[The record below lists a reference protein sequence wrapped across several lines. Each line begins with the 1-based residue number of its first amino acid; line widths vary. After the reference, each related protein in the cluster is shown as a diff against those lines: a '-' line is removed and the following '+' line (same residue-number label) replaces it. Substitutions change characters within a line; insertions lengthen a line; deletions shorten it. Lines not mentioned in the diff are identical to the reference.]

1 MFARCASF
9 TLSVVTA
16 ANWIS
21 LASFIAA
28 AVSAT
33 VAVVQAK
40 RASASQSSAAHS
52 QARAEQ
58 QAERATQAAE
68 EAAAWQRQAA
78 SAAQQSADAL
88 VEQNRRADEQA
99 ERAEGVPW
107 EIRYREG
114 DLYDLR
120 NITDTTKFGVQI
132 SGSGVLRP
140 KTVDRIDGRSSE
152 EFFGTSHSGAGN
164 QVEVTWHRREDLSDE
179 PRPWLGSKPP
189 KR

>member
-1 MFARCASF
+1 MN
-9 TLSVVTA
+9 A

-33 VAVVQAK
+33 VAAVQAR
-40 RASASQSSAAHS
+40 RASTSQSSAAHS

-114 DLYDLR
+114 DLYDLW

-179 PRPWLGSKPP
+179 SRPWLGSKPP